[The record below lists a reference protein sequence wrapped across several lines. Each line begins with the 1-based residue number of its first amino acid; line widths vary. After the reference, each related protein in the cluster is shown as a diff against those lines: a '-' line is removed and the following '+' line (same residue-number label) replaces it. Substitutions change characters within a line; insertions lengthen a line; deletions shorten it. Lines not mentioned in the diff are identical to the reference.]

1 MVRIIAGT
9 LIDTGKGLT
18 DISCIK
24 KALEDKDR
32 TVLGQTAPP
41 EGLFLMD
48 VNYKK

>member
-1 MVRIIAGT
+1 MIDQPRIFIAP
-9 LIDTGKGLT
+9 